1 MSFLPLKDNSVRIGF
16 KCLLDSISAMI
27 RTEATIK
34 RRLCITEATIKRRLC
49 IIMLNSHKGQKFN
62 VPKKKEKVNHS
73 WKKLLMKE

>member
-16 KCLLDSISAMI
+16 KFLLDSVSAMI

-34 RRLCITEATIKRRLC
+34 RRLCITEATIKRRLR